1 MIIREMTEGEE
12 RTYKAIIRFIDENGY
27 PPTCR
32 ELCEETGLKSTSC
45 IHKYLIRL
53 TNKGMIVATGQP
65 RAIKVIGYRFVKE
78 S

>member
-1 MIIREMTEGEE
+1 MSKKELTEGER
-12 RTYKAIIRFIDENGY
+12 RTYESVIKFIDEHGY

-53 TNKGMIVATGQP
+53 TNKKMIFATGKP

-78 S
+78 N

>member
-1 MIIREMTEGEE
+1 MSKKELTEGER
-12 RTYKAIIRFIDENGY
+12 RTYEAVIQFIDEHGY

-53 TNKGMIVATGQP
+53 TNKKMIFATGKP

-78 S
+78 N

>member
-1 MIIREMTEGEE
+1 MSKKELTEGER
-12 RTYKAIIRFIDENGY
+12 RTYEAVIQFIDEHGS

-53 TNKGMIVATGQP
+53 TNKKMIFATGKP

-78 S
+78 N